1 MISNLY
7 MLSCITKYCIALQE
21 KKHQWLLIRWL

>member
-1 MISNLY
+1 MISTLY

-21 KKHQWLLIRWL
+21 ENISGC